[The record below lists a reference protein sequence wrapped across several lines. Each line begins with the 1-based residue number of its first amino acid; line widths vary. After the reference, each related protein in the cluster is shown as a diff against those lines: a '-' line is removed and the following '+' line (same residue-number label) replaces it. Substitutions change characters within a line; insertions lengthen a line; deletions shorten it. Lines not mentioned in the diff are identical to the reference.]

1 MVKDILVIVLS
12 AKKDEAAFRAAEI
25 AAAGVQ
31 GEISA
36 AFLTALPDEPVAYE
50 PAVVA
55 GIWAE
60 LLGRARQEATAER
73 AAIEVRLKQIPN
85 SGELRTGEAL
95 AHDLGRVAAVHARYA
110 DLTVLTRP
118 GVEESHDP
126 RIDLVEGVLFH
137 SGRPVLVVPPDWSG
151 ASIGKRVLLAWD
163 ASREA
168 TRALSEADWLIEG
181 AEQVSVVT
189 IDAKPKAFGHS
200 DQPGAMIAAHLT
212 RRGLPTQ
219 IRNIE
224 GQGRPAAEALLEE
237 AAALKA
243 DLIIM
248 GGYAHARLRAIMFGG
263 ATRDMLNAAN
273 VPLLM
278 AH

>member
-1 MVKDILVIVLS
+1 MVKDILAILLS
-12 AKKDEAAFRAAEI
+12 AKKGEAAFHAAEI
-25 AAAGVQ
+25 LAQRCQ
-31 GEISA
+31 GEVSA
-36 AFLTALPDEPVAYE
+36 AFLTALPDEPIAYE

-55 GIWAE
+55 GVWAE
-60 LLGRARQEATAER
+60 LLGRARQEAAAER
-73 AAIEVRLKQIPN
+73 AGIEARLKQIGRA
-85 SGELRTGEAL
+85 GEMRTGEAL

-110 DLTVLTRP
+110 DLPVMTRP
-118 GVEESHDP
+118 SAEESHDP
-126 RIDLVEGVLFH
+126 HLDLIEGVLFH
-137 SGRPVLVVPPDWSG
+137 SGRPVLVVPPDWNGST
-151 ASIGKRVLLAWD
+151 IGRRALLAWD

-181 AEQVSVVT
+181 AEQVTVVT

-200 DQPGAMIAAHLT
+200 GQPGSMIAAHLT

-224 GQGRPAAEALLEE
+224 GRGRPAAEALLEE
-237 AAALKA
+237 AANLKA

>member
-1 MVKDILVIVLS
+1 MVKDILAIVLS
-12 AKKDEAAFRAAEI
+12 ATRDEATFAAAELL
-25 AAAGVQ
+25 ARRVE
-31 GEISA
+31 GEVAA

-50 PAVVA
+50 PSVVA
-55 GIWAE
+55 GVWAE
-60 LLGRARQEATAER
+60 LLARARHEGAAER
-73 AAIEVRLKQIPN
+73 EAVKARVEKMGRPCDF
-85 SGELRTGEAL
+85 RTGEAA

-110 DLTVLTRP
+110 DLPIMTRP
-118 GVEESHDP
+118 TPADSSDA
-126 RIDLVEGVLFH
+126 RLDLIEGVLFH
-137 SGRPVLVVPPDWSG
+137 SGRPLLVVPPGWNG
-151 ASIGKRVLLAWD
+151 QSIGKRTLLAWD

-181 AEQVSVVT
+181 AEQVIVTT

-200 DQPGAMIAAHLT
+200 RAPGALIAAHLK
-212 RRGLPTQ
+212 RRNLPAE

-224 GQGRPAAEALLEE
+224 GRGRPAAEALLDE
-237 AAALKA
+237 AANQKA

-248 GGYAHARLRAIMFGG
+248 GGYAHARLRAMMFGG
-263 ATRDMLNAAN
+263 ATRDMLNTAT